1 MVRENTDLKTLILAS
16 KNGKRFRARRPDKL
30 MDWMSEYYFSEEQK
44 NAWWDNH
51 CVIAEWEVEWIKEPL
66 RTELSGFAQEV
77 LDTDL
82 ACVKVYVSRDYVG
95 KTFKVTLEEIVEGER

>member
-1 MVRENTDLKTLILAS
+1 MVREKTDLKTLILAS
-16 KNGKRFRARRPDKL
+16 KNGKRFRARRRDRL

-66 RTELSGFAQEV
+66 KWEGIVTTNLNGRLIVVFTNK
-77 LDTDL
+77 DM
-82 ACVKVYVSRDYVG
+82 RG
-95 KTFKVTLEEIVEGER
+95 KRFNMTLEEIQEADHAE